1 MPRHGRGAERRRR
14 WQFRAPSG
22 SRTRREISRQRER
35 RRSGSKAAHR
45 HQHARVTE
53 RGDYDGCARSGD
65 SGHRIRVA
73 LAETDGVIE
82 AWTRS
87 GGGTK
92 IVDPSCHRR
101 RCARSA
107 VPMVELAFGR
117 VDRRIQPVVATRAG
131 AAGENQSQ
139 PQCEMRPHFVP
150 IVHGIGTL
158 SQRCGLKRC

>member
-73 LAETDGVIE
+73 RAETDGVIE

-117 VDRRIQPVVATRAG
+117 VDRRIQPVVAARAG
-131 AAGENQSQ
+131 TAQESHSQ
-139 PQCEMRPHFVP
+139 PQRERLPHSRMM
-150 IVHGIGTL
+150 VHRFSTL
-158 SQRCGLKRC
+158 SQRRGLKHC